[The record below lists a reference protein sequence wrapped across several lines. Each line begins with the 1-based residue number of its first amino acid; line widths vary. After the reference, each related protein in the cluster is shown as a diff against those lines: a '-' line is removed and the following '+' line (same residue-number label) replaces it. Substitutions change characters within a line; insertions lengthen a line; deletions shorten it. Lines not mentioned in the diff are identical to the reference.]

1 MSKPLILVT
10 GAAGMVGSHVA
21 RRAVEAGYPVRC
33 MVRPT
38 SRCDALD
45 GLDVTLCEADLL
57 DPTSLQQAVRD
68 VEVIVHA
75 AAKLG
80 DWGPAQ
86 EYRAVNV
93 EGLRSLLDAAGQGT
107 KPGHHGQ
114 LRRWVQISSLGVYP
128 ARHHHG
134 TDETAPADR
143 EGFDGYTQTKAE
155 AEVILERSH
164 QQTGLPAVLLRPGF
178 LYGPG
183 DRHVV
188 PRLVEQ
194 IAKGRMKRIG
204 DGKKLLNNT
213 YVGNLVDA
221 VMLAIER
228 EEAVGEIFN
237 IRDGRLVDR
246 NECIDTVARYL
257 GKPIPGR
264 VPEWLARGA
273 VGWFERI
280 AHLRGS
286 KTAPMLTKTRIKFM
300 TLNLDFSIE
309 KAQQLLGYAP
319 QVDFQEGMRETLD
332 WLSQEGLLETGAK

>member
-38 SRCDALD
+38 SRCDALAN
-45 GLDVTLCEADLL
+45 LDIDLCKADLC
-57 DPTSLQQAVRD
+57 DPESLEPAVKD
-68 VEVIVHA
+68 AAVIVHA
-75 AAKLG
+75 AAMLG
-80 DWGPAQ
+80 DWGPAEQ
-86 EYRAVNV
+86 YRAVNV
-93 EGLRSLLDAAGQGT
+93 EGLRSLLNAAEHGT
-107 KPGHHGQ
+107 S

-128 ARHHHG
+128 ARHHDG
-134 TDETAPADR
+134 TDETVPPDLD
-143 EGFDGYTQTKAE
+143 GFDGYTQTKAE
-155 AEVILERSH
+155 AESILERYH
-164 QQTGLPAVLLRPGF
+164 REKGLPMVILRPGF

-183 DRHVV
+183 DRHVI

-194 IAKGRMKRIG
+194 IVKGRMKRIG

-228 EEAVGEIFN
+228 EEAIGQIYN

-246 NECIDTVARYL
+246 NECIDTIARYL
-257 GKPIPGR
+257 DKPLPGS
-264 VPEWLARGA
+264 VPEWLVRGA

-280 AHLRGS
+280 ARLRGS
-286 KTAPMLTKTRIKFM
+286 KTAPMLTKTRIKFL
-300 TLNLDFSIE
+300 TLNLDFSIQ
-309 KAQQLLGYAP
+309 KAQQQLGYAP
-319 QVDFQEGMRETLD
+319 QVDFQEGIRETLD
-332 WLSQEGLLETGAK
+332 WLSQEGLLEGKVES

>member
-1 MSKPLILVT
+1 
-10 GAAGMVGSHVA
+10 MVGSHVA

-38 SRCDALD
+38 SRCDALAD
-45 GLDVTLCEADLL
+45 LDVSLCKADLL
-57 DPTSLQQAVRD
+57 DSTSLLAAVRD
-68 VEVIVHA
+68 AEVIVHT

-80 DWGPAQ
+80 DWGPAE

-93 EGLRSLLDAAGQGT
+93 EGLRNLLRAVQEEAVQQGT
-107 KPGHHGQ
+107 K
-114 LRRWVQISSLGVYP
+114 LKRWVQISSLGVYP
-128 ARHHHG
+128 ARHHQG
-134 TDETAPADR
+134 TDETVPADR
-143 EGFDGYTQTKAE
+143 RGFDGYTQTKAE
-155 AEVILERSH
+155 AEVILE
-164 QQTGLPAVLLRPGF
+164 QTQRETGMPVVLLRPGF

-221 VMLAIER
+221 VLLAIER

-237 IRDGRLVDR
+237 IRDARLVDR

-257 GKPIPGR
+257 GKPLPGR
-264 VPEWLARGA
+264 VPEWLARAA

-280 AHLRGS
+280 AHWRGS

-300 TLNLDFSIE
+300 TLNLDFSIQ
-309 KAQQLLGYAP
+309 KAGQRLGYAP
-319 QVDFQEGMRETLD
+319 QVDFQQGIRETLD
-332 WLSQEGLLETGAK
+332 WLAEEGLLEMGE

>member
-21 RRAVEAGYPVRC
+21 RHAVEAGYPVRC

-38 SRCDALD
+38 SRCDALAD
-45 GLDVTLCEADLL
+45 LDVTLCKADLL
-57 DPTSLQQAVRD
+57 DPASLQSAVKD
-68 VEVIVHA
+68 VEVIVHT

-80 DWGPAQ
+80 DWGPAE

-93 EGLRSLLDAAGQGT
+93 DGLRSLLKTVQQET
-107 KPGHHGQ
+107 K

-134 TDETAPADR
+134 TDETVPADR
-143 EGFDGYTQTKAE
+143 DGFDGYTQTKAE
-155 AEVILERSH
+155 AETILERSH
-164 QQTGLPAVLLRPGF
+164 QEKGLRVVILRPGF

-194 IAKGRMKRIG
+194 IVKGRMKRIG

-221 VMLAIER
+221 VMLAIEQ

-273 VGWFERI
+273 VGWFERF
-280 AHLRGS
+280 ARLRGS

-300 TLNLDFSIE
+300 TLNLDFSIQ
-309 KAQQLLGYAP
+309 KAQQQLGYSP
-319 QVDFQEGMRETLD
+319 RVDFQEGIHETLD
-332 WLSQEGLLETGAK
+332 WLSQEGLLEADGK